1 VRVWD
6 FFRRFLP
13 SVELDHL
20 EYAKGFEL
28 QERMPLWVKPTQKV
42 RASLLTTYYLLLTTQ
57 KVGASLL
64 TTYYLLLTTYYP
76 EGGSLT
82 AALPLTT

>member
-42 RASLLTTYYLLLTTQ
+42 
-57 KVGASLL
+57 GASPPPYHSPPDYPPLVTGHSHRM
-64 TTYYLLLTTYYP
+64 TTHHSPLYYR
-76 EGGSLT
+76 
-82 AALPLTT
+82 